1 MLGLP
6 MSEIDELRIAADL
19 HDIGKIGISEEI
31 LMKPSSLT
39 KEEYNLIKTHSEKG
53 YRIIK
58 ASSELHE
65 VSRSVLY
72 HHERWDVTGYP
83 MGLNG
88 DEIPL
93 LARIIAVCDSYDVMT
108 SKRVYKRA
116 MSKEEA
122 IEELKNCA
130 GYQFDPKIVEIF
142 IKGLEENIVK

>member
-1 MLGLP
+1 M
-6 MSEIDELRIAADL
+6 
-19 HDIGKIGISEEI
+19 
-31 LMKPSSLT
+31 
-39 KEEYNLIKTHSEKG
+39 KTHSEKG